1 MTPESELTSVI
12 TADGERMK
20 RLARINRTLTGAVA
34 IMTVVIVALGV
45 WVITQAGADDALQ
58 DDIDAAAQVVN
69 DLNSVVEA
77 GDTPSVGA
85 FFAEDAFYED
95 PAAGMEVTGRSSVQ
109 AMFGSFMGADSP
121 IDNTA
126 VFVGPD
132 FAVTE
137 FVWTQPCSFA
147 ACGESV
153 FMEPIEV
160 RGAVVQVIEDGE
172 ITRETDYIAYP
183 RGPILSIP

>member
-1 MTPESELTSVI
+1 MTTHSEATPAVATDSDRIRSLT
-12 TADGERMK
+12 
-20 RLARINRTLTGAVA
+20 RINRMLIAALT

-45 WVITQAGADDALQ
+45 WAITQAGSDDALQ
-58 DDIDAAAQVVN
+58 HDVDAAAQVVN
-69 DLNSVVEA
+69 DLNTVVEA

-85 FFAEDAFYED
+85 FFAQDAFYED

-109 AMFGSFMGADSP
+109 AMFGSFMGVDSP

-126 VFVGPD
+126 VFAGPG

-137 FVWTQPCSFA
+137 FVWTQPCTFA
-147 ACGESV
+147 ACGEAV

-160 RGAVVQVIEDGE
+160 RGAVVHVIENGE